1 MRLLL
6 ITLAATSILA
16 ACSSTTTAPAASTA
30 SAPVATSTTK
40 APQCYN
46 GDDGKF
52 TEVGT
57 TASISGV
64 AVTCQLTADGKGAQ
78 WMGKKP

>member
-1 MRLLL
+1 MRSLL
-6 ITLAATSILA
+6 IALAVTSVLA
-16 ACSSTTTAPAASTA
+16 ACSSTTTAPAASTSSA
-30 SAPVATSTTK
+30 SVAASTSK

-46 GDDGKF
+46 GDAGKF
-52 TEVGT
+52 TEVGS

-78 WMGKKP
+78 WMGKKH